1 MMIRALY
8 ISATTLSLALLL
20 ASTAQAQTSGQQS
33 LASTLEVYVFPATGQ
48 APEQQS
54 IDEAEC
60 YQWAVNTSGSD
71 PFAVQKQQSAD
82 AAQTAA
88 AGQQASQVATGSG
101 AQGAVRGAAAGALI
115 GAIAGDAGK
124 GAAIGAG
131 VGLVGGR
138 ARGNA
143 QQQQAQQQVQYQ
155 GEQAQQASQAQID
168 NFRKAFSACLEGKQY
183 IVKY

>member
-1 MMIRALY
+1 MIIRAFY
-8 ISATTLSLALLL
+8 IGAVTLSLAM
-20 ASTAQAQTSGQQS
+20 TAQAQSGGQQS
-33 LASTLEVYVFPATGQ
+33 LASTLEVYVFPSTGQ
-48 APEQQS
+48 SPAQQS
-54 IDEAEC
+54 TDEADC
-60 YQWAVNTSGSD
+60 YKWAVDTSGSD
-71 PFAVQKQQSAD
+71 PFAVQNQQ
-82 AAQTAA
+82 AAQAQQTQAEQ
-88 AGQQASQVATGSG
+88 QQASQVAKGSG

-143 QQQQAQQQVQYQ
+143 RQYDAQQQVQYQ
-155 GEQAQQASQAQID
+155 GEQAQQASQAQIN
-168 NFRKAFSACLEGKQY
+168 NFRKAFSACLEGKDY

>member
-1 MMIRALY
+1 MNIR
-8 ISATTLSLALLL
+8 TLSICAITLLL
-20 ASTAQAQTSGQQS
+20 AMTAQAQTSGQQS
-33 LASTLEVYVFPATGQ
+33 LAATLEVYVFPTAGQATGQ
-48 APEQQS
+48 QS
-54 IDEAEC
+54 KDEAEC

-71 PFAVQKQQSAD
+71 PFAVQNQQAAN
-82 AAQTAA
+82 AAQTEAA
-88 AGQQASQVATGSG
+88 QQQAGQVAQGSG
-101 AQGAVRGAAAGALI
+101 ARGAVRGAAGGALI

-143 QQQQAQQQVQYQ
+143 QQAQAEQQVQAQ
-155 GEQAQQASQAQID
+155 GAQAQQASQAQID
-168 NFRKAFSACLEGKQY
+168 NFRKAFSACLEAKNY